1 MACLPARF
9 KSLSHLHV
17 TSSLIFLFN
26 ILFSSPLILSL
37 SDPVLAPSLGDV
49 GQEVTVV
56 GFGTTNTT
64 TKVQSG
70 KKEQEQR

>member
-1 MACLPARF
+1 MASLLARF

-17 TSSLIFLFN
+17 TSPWI
-26 ILFSSPLILSL
+26 ILSIFFQL
-37 SDPVLAPSLGDV
+37 SFDIIFSDPVLAPSLGDV